1 MIPMKLEK
9 IAQILGLETALSAE
23 IEKISTDSRVIDEKT
38 LYVPLRGERF
48 DGHDFIASALAS
60 GAPAA
65 LSEKESEDARVLK
78 VDSTLEALGKLAHA
92 VRIELAPLVVGVT
105 GSVGKTTTK
114 DMTAAILAAKYDT
127 HKTAGNFN
135 NEIGLPKTL
144 LDLTPEKKAAV
155 IEMGMSHKGEISR
168 LTRIASPDI
177 ALINNIGS
185 AHIEYLGSREG
196 IRDAKLEIAEGLK
209 PGGTLIL
216 NGDEPLLTE
225 RIPSL
230 AAYRVVT
237 FGIENPDSDFHA
249 DKLALGEAGSEF
261 EVNGVS
267 FTLPVAGKHNV
278 YDALAAMAAGSAA
291 GVTLEEASR
300 ALACFAPA
308 SAMRQNI
315 YDHKGIRFIEDCYN
329 AGPESMAASISV
341 AEAIRV
347 PGKKV
352 AVLGVMRELGER
364 APEYHRAAAEKA
376 AKVFDKIYT
385 FGDRERM
392 YNLGAPEAIPAESH
406 EALIEMLHD
415 TLHEG
420 DLVLFKGSRLN
431 YLEKA
436 VKGLK
441 ETL

>member
-9 IAQILGLETALSAE
+9 IARILGLEITLSGE
-23 IEKISTDSRVIDEKT
+23 IEKVSTDSRVIDEKT
-38 LYVPLRGERF
+38 LYVPLKGERF
-48 DGHDFIASALAS
+48 DGHDFID
-60 GAPAA
+60 AA
-65 LSEKESEDARVLK
+65 LSTGAPLALSERESENERVLK
-78 VDSTLEALGKLAHA
+78 VPSTLEALGKLAHA
-92 VRIELAPLVVGVT
+92 VRTEMDPLVVGVT

-114 DMTAAILAAKYDT
+114 DMTAAILAMKYET

-177 ALINNIGS
+177 AIINNIGS

-230 AAYRVVT
+230 SEYKVVT
-237 FGIENPDSDFHA
+237 FGIENPACDYRA
-249 DKLALGEAGSEF
+249 EKLVLGEGSSTY

-267 FTLPVAGKHNV
+267 FSLPVAGKHNV
-278 YDALAAMAAGSAA
+278 YDSLAAMAAGEAA
-291 GVTLEEASR
+291 GVTLKEASE
-300 ALACFAPA
+300 ALAVFAPA

-315 YDHKGIRFIEDCYN
+315 YDHKGIKFIEDCYN
-329 AGPESMAASISV
+329 AGPESMAASIAV
-341 AEAIRV
+341 AEGIKVA
-347 PGKKV
+347 GKKV

-376 AKVFDKIYT
+376 AKVFDEIYT

-392 YNLGAPEAIPAESH
+392 YNLGAPQAVPAESH
-406 EALIEMLHD
+406 EALIGTLHD

-431 YLEKA
+431 YLEKV